1 MSGSQSGIAIDDE
14 CVNKFNEL
22 KLGKNVRY
30 AIFKI
35 ADDHKSVVFEK
46 EAPTS
51 ATWEDFVGE
60 LPRNDA
66 RYGIFDFEYE
76 VDGGKRNKIVFVL
89 WAPDEV
95 GAPSPLFLSS
105 SFGLT
110 NPPFFFPL
118 VSHQAEDDVHL
129 HQGLHQEEVCR
140 HWY

>member
-89 WAPDEV
+89 WAPDESPIKQKMMYTSTKDSIKKKFV
-95 GAPSPLFLSS
+95 GIGTEVQACDLSE
-105 SFGLT
+105 
-110 NPPFFFPL
+110 
-118 VSHQAEDDVHL
+118 VDRAEVL
-129 HQGLHQEEVCR
+129 SRVTKV
-140 HWY
+140 